1 MRLTSSVLG
10 ALCCFVAF
18 QEAGLAFGRFSVGP
32 YASVSSTKGIK
43 PSTESSSEETV
54 TQRTTYGLKIGV
66 GFMSWLGL
74 DIKVG
79 VNDVDQTKKS
89 VALRDE
95 FGEID
100 FEKDANVDPAQQD
113 AEYRYQESQKL
124 GVAKLMFRPRL
135 FSMVWLNAGAG
146 VRARKRDVVITQKPE
161 GVEEKIDDP
170 IKYHAVAS
178 AGVGFRLLRS
188 FTGSIDYDF
197 YFLKF
202 PEKEPHEQEVTVSF
216 GVSI

>member
-1 MRLTSSVLG
+1 MRLTSYLLG
-10 ALCCFVAF
+10 AICTMFFVHDH
-18 QEAGLAFGRFSVGP
+18 GLAFGRFSVGP
-32 YASVSSTKGIK
+32 YASVSSSKGIK
-43 PSTESSSEETV
+43 ASSDSSSEETV
-54 TQRTTYGLKIGV
+54 TQRTTYGLKVGV
-66 GFMSWLGL
+66 GFMRWFGL

-100 FEKDANVDPAQQD
+100 FEKDANVDPNQQD

-124 GVAKLMFRPRL
+124 GVAKLMFKPRL
-135 FSMVWLNAGAG
+135 FSVLWLNVGGG
-146 VRARKRDVVITQKPE
+146 VRARKRDVVITQKPD
-161 GVEEKIDDP
+161 GTEEKIDDP

-178 AGVGFRLLRS
+178 AGLGFRLLRS
-188 FTGSIDYDF
+188 FTGSIEYDF
-197 YFLKF
+197 YFMKF
-202 PEKEPHEQEVTVSF
+202 PETEPHEQEVTVSF

>member
-1 MRLTSSVLG
+1 MRVVSCLLG
-10 ALCCFVAF
+10 ALCFLIAI
-18 QEAGLAFGRFSVGP
+18 QESGLAFGRFSVGP
-32 YASVSSTKGIK
+32 FASVSSTKGIK

-66 GFMSWLGL
+66 GLMSWLGL

-79 VNDVDQTKKS
+79 VNEVDRTKKS

-95 FGEID
+95 FGEIN
-100 FEKDANVDPAQQD
+100 FEEDANVDPSQQD
-113 AEYRYQESQKL
+113 AEYRYQESQQL

-135 FSMVWLNAGAG
+135 FRMVWLNAGAG
-146 VRARKRDVVITQKPE
+146 VRARKRDVVITQKPD

-170 IKYHAVAS
+170 VKYHAVAS

-188 FTGSIDYDF
+188 FRGSIDYDF
-197 YFLKF
+197 YFMKF
-202 PEKEPHEQEVTVSF
+202 PETEPHEQEVTVSF